1 MNAVFF
7 DMDGTLIDSRADL
20 GATVN
25 FTRAAL
31 GLAPIPL
38 EEAISYVGNGARFLL
53 EHAIPEQT
61 GRFDEIWPLYTE
73 QYRAH
78 MLDQTT
84 LYPGVRATLAELH
97 DRGWLMGINTNKP
110 NFACRAILEH
120 FGLARYFGNAVVAGG
135 DCPEM
140 KPSALPLRQ
149 AASRLRGHRLSAHDW
164 MVGDNWTDLE
174 SGVNAGIKTAFCT
187 FGFGHLRESRYT
199 VKINRL
205 DELLRYLKAEEA

>member
-53 EHAIPEQT
+53 EHAIPEQA

-97 DRGWLMGINTNKP
+97 DRGWLMGVNTNKP

>member
-53 EHAIPEQT
+53 EHAIPEWA
-61 GRFDEIWPLYTE
+61 GRFDEIWPMYVE

-78 MLDQTT
+78 MLDRTT

-140 KPSALPLRQ
+140 KPGSTIQQAPSPFQRTTQFAAKGPTGMIFLSIRFPPPSSSAAVR
-149 AASRLRGHRLSAHDW
+149 R
-164 MVGDNWTDLE
+164 
-174 SGVNAGIKTAFCT
+174 AG
-187 FGFGHLRESRYT
+187 
-199 VKINRL
+199 
-205 DELLRYLKAEEA
+205 